1 MPDVPTAPPPAPAPM
16 PMPIYV
22 PVPTPAPQQGSRA
35 GCAIAILL
43 AFLLAVSVFF
53 NVLLG
58 MTSMAGLAQSMG
70 GAEGGWR
77 EKFVAGKE
85 DSQNKIIMIP
95 VEGVISGR
103 QGVSLLGQTENMV
116 EKIAGDLRRAAKDK
130 DVKAILLSVDSP
142 GGEITACDAIYQE
155 IGKYRKEHPGIP
167 IFAIMGDVAASG
179 GYYLSVTADEIW
191 AGPTTLT
198 GSIGVIMETYNVK
211 EGMEKLGV
219 KAVVI
224 KSADKKD
231 ILSMAREMTPEER
244 ALLQGIVDELY
255 GKFLDVVL
263 AGRKGLFTKDT
274 LKPLA
279 DGRVFTGD
287 QAKSLGLVDKIG
299 YLDDVVAALQ
309 KKAALADAKV
319 VRYKRPEG
327 LADLFNPQAQGR
339 APADLATL
347 AQEILADG
355 SPRAMAIWRPGR

>member
-1 MPDVPTAPPPAPAPM
+1 MPDAPLPPAPAPAPA

-22 PVPTPAPQQGSRA
+22 PVPSPAPQQGSRA
-35 GCAIAILL
+35 GCAVAILL

-53 NVLLG
+53 NVILG
-58 MTSMAGLAQSMG
+58 MTAMGSLAQSMG

-77 EKFVAGKE
+77 EKFVTGKE
-85 DSQNKIIMIP
+85 DSQNKIIQIP

-103 QGVSLLGQTENMV
+103 QGVSILGQTENMV
-116 EKIAGDLRRAAKDK
+116 EKITGDLRRAGKDK

-142 GGEITACDAIYQE
+142 GGEITACDQIYQE
-155 IGKYRKEHPGIP
+155 IAKYRREHPTIP
-167 IFAIMGDVAASG
+167 IFAHMGDVAASG

-191 AGPTTLT
+191 ACPTTLT

-211 EGMEKLGV
+211 EGMDKLGV
-219 KAVVI
+219 KPVVI

-231 ILSMAREMTPEER
+231 ILSMSREMTPEER

-255 GKFLDVVL
+255 GTFLDVVL
-263 AGRKGLFTKDT
+263 KGRKSFTKDT

-299 YLDDVVAALQ
+299 YLDDVRAAIE
-309 KKAALADAKV
+309 KRAGLADAKV

-339 APADLATL
+339 APADLATV
-347 AQEILADG
+347 AQEILTDG